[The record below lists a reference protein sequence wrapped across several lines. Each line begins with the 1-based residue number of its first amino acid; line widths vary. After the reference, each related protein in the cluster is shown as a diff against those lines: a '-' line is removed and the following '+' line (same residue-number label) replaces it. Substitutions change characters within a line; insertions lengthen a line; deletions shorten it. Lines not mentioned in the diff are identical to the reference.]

1 MKLLPNTKEI
11 KVCIL
16 TSIHL
21 VFDTRIFH
29 REAKTLAKAGYKV
42 ILITCH
48 NKEEVIDGI
57 RMVPSSF
64 PKNRFFRFFINSL
77 KIFKLAMKQKA
88 SVYHFHDPELILV
101 GFFLK
106 FFTKAKIIYD
116 VHEEVSKDILSKEW
130 IPKYLRRI
138 ISIIFD
144 FCEKQMAKK
153 FDCIIAATP
162 YIAKTFKQE
171 KVVLVSNYPILEYFK
186 KTKNSSVKNG
196 IYTIIYCG
204 DMTRVRGIKEI
215 VQALKFIHCKQGIKL
230 KLIGRVALKNFETEI
245 RNIKEWNKVECFAW
259 MPHEENIKHLLDAD
273 CGLVCFQP
281 APNQINAMPRKMF
294 EYMAASL
301 PVIASNFSLWKEIIE
316 GNKCGIC
323 VDPLNPK
330 EIAKAI
336 DYLIEHPQD
345 ARRMGEN
352 GRKAILEKYNW
363 ENESVKLLNLY
374 DKLVR

>member
-1 MKLLPNTKEI
+1 M
-11 KVCIL
+11 
-16 TSIHL
+16 L
-21 VFDTRIFH
+21 VFPKTYESYGKYVRKDAIVFVKGRLSL
-29 REAKTLAKAGYKV
+29 RE
-42 ILITCH
+42 
-48 NKEEVIDGI
+48 E
-57 RMVPSSF
+57 RP
-64 PKNRFFRFFINSL
+64 
-77 KIFKLAMKQKA
+77 
-88 SVYHFHDPELILV
+88 
-101 GFFLK
+101 
-106 FFTKAKIIYD
+106 KIIAD
-116 VHEEVSKDILSKEW
+116 EI
-130 IPKYLRRI
+130 IPL
-138 ISIIFD
+138 D
-144 FCEKQMAKK
+144 QA
-153 FDCIIAATP
+153 
-162 YIAKTFKQE
+162 QE
-171 KVVLVSNYPILEYFK
+171 K
-186 KTKNSSVKNG
+186 
-196 IYTIIYCG
+196 YTIG
-204 DMTRVRGIKEI
+204 
-215 VQALKFIHCKQGIKL
+215 
-230 KLIGRVALKNFETEI
+230 
-245 RNIKEWNKVECFAW
+245 VECFAW